1 VKDYRTPIA
10 YQSHT
15 NRKTSQPDYSEH
27 LPKIADAVQESNGAM
42 QNDANACERM
52 QVDANVCERMQVDA
66 NHADSVS
73 VSVSVSDS
81 IITNVEN
88 RS

>member
-1 VKDYRTPIA
+1 MKDYRTPIA

-52 QVDANVCERMQVDA
+52 QVDAN
-66 NHADSVS
+66 HADSVS
-73 VSVSVSDS
+73 VSVSVSVS